1 MGQYFYVV
9 NDTLR
14 QRIDPQRLGEG
25 AKLGEFVPGNGRAWA
40 VLAVLLAPPMN
51 VSQDLALAQDRALCE
66 IAGTW
71 RGGAIRIVGTD
82 DPTYREVSDEYEDI
96 SEFCAL
102 GVLGRTP
109 APGAASHL
117 CSECHKVT
125 GMSAVGA
132 AGYECW
138 TCGHVSG
145 APKSEPAPEVP
156 EYSFRTRWSE
166 EDSEWVATC
175 LEFPSLSYLDTD
187 KDQAEQGARRLV
199 AEAVADMLASGEP
212 LPPGPLRVHWKPT
225 DDEIKCLMIQ
235 EPARVPADEIHILSA
250 DKRTVLVLHGDGT
263 IRVNGR
269 VAGTD
274 TEVVEG
280 MRKALSIAPYPWR
293 EHRFDLVCDGQ
304 LLIRMFMQD
313 GVVQFHVRGKP
324 AESAVQV
331 VEALDTWVR
340 RGAMPFDG
348 SPAERF
354 SMLMQVIEPLWHERP
369 TTKDANDTESED
381 EE

>member
-1 MGQYFYVV
+1 MGRYFYLV

-14 QRIDPQRLGEG
+14 QRLDPQQFGEG
-25 AKLGEFVPGNGRAWA
+25 AKLGEFVPGNGRTWA

-82 DPTYREVSDEYEDI
+82 DPTYQEVSDQYEDI
-96 SEFCAL
+96 SQRCAL

-109 APGAASHL
+109 APGSASHL

-145 APKSEPAPEVP
+145 APKSKPRVER
-156 EYSFRTRWSE
+156 YTFQTRWSE
-166 EDSEWVATC
+166 EEDEWVATC
-175 LEFPSLSYLDTD
+175 LEFPSLSYLHQD
-187 KDQAEQGARRLV
+187 KQQAEQGARRLV
-199 AEAVADMLASGEP
+199 AEAVADMFANGEP
-212 LPPGPLRVHWKPT
+212 IPAPGRVEGHWAPT
-225 DDEIKCLMIQ
+225 DEEIKCMMIQ

-250 DKRTVLVLHGDGT
+250 DKRTSLVLQGDGT

-269 VAGTD
+269 VVATD

-293 EHRFDLVCDGQ
+293 EQRMDLVVDGA
-304 LLIRMFMQD
+304 LLLRLFSEGGAIRFQ
-313 GVVQFHVRGKP
+313 VRGRP

-340 RGAMPFDG
+340 RGSLPFDG
-348 SPAERF
+348 PPSDRF
-354 SMLMQVIEPLWHERP
+354 SMLMQVIEPLWHEKQDHP
-369 TTKDANDTESED
+369 EPAESE
-381 EE
+381 